1 MKLQEIKENGDLPV
15 VIHKSP
21 FEGAE
26 NGEYTE
32 VFVGSPL
39 SSQRFAKYIISK
51 GGKARIGK
59 RGNEYFVYHKGVG
72 PISKTEWRKNE
83 SRK

>member
-15 VIHKSP
+15 IVHKSP

-26 NGEYTE
+26 VGEYTE
-32 VFVGSPL
+32 VFSGSPL
-39 SSQRFAKYIISK
+39 SSQQFAKYIISK

-59 RGNEYFVYHKGVG
+59 RGGDYFVYYKGIG
-72 PISKTEWRKNE
+72 PISKVEWQKTRK
-83 SRK
+83 